1 MGKKKTAI
9 DLTAIDTRAA
19 ALRAL
24 KRLGY
29 KDPGY
34 SMVQGAALRVG
45 HGMSFQVAPGNWIVT
60 DKHKHFTF
68 IPMLRHVGNTADNA
82 NAQHDSF
89 MALIVDCGLIEA
101 GAELP
106 NFGLCVALAQLA
118 VYRTEGKLV
127 AVTGDTAEA

>member
-1 MGKKKTAI
+1 MGKKTAI

-29 KDPGY
+29 TDPGY
-34 SMVQGAALRVG
+34 SMVRGAALRVG
-45 HGMSFQVAPGNWIVT
+45 HGMSFQVAPGNFLVT
-60 DKHKHFTF
+60 DQHKHLTC
-68 IPMLRHVGNTADNA
+68 IPMLRHVGNTADSA
-82 NAQHDSF
+82 NAQHEVF
-89 MALIVDCGLIEA
+89 MKLIYDCGLVED
-101 GAELP
+101 GVELP
-106 NFGLCVALAQLA
+106 TFGLCVALAQLA